1 MLLGN
6 KLRSYFS
13 SDRALHQSI
22 RNVFGFYPGNISLFK
37 LALRHKSASKKVING
52 LRLNNE
58 RLEYLGDAILSA
70 VVADY
75 LFKRFPYKNEGF
87 LTEMRSKIVSRTSLN
102 KLANKLGLVKL
113 ISIGGD
119 HQQKGKSAGGDAFE
133 AIIGA
138 IYLDK
143 GYDFTRKVFIN
154 RILNVHF
161 DIDQLIETE
170 ISFKSLIIEW
180 AQKEKHEIS
189 FPVLKEEGEKHKK
202 QYVVGVEIDGLII
215 SQSSDYSIKGA
226 ERLAAEKAW
235 QVQQDKNQAY
245 PHSS

>member
-1 MLLGN
+1 LLIGN

-37 LALRHKSASKKVING
+37 LALRHKSASKKTING
-52 LRLNNE
+52 LKVNNE

-75 LFKRFPYKNEGF
+75 LFRKFPYKSEGF
-87 LTEMRSKIVSRTSLN
+87 LTEMRSKIVSRVSLN
-102 KLANKLGLVKL
+102 KLAHKLGLTKL
-113 ISIGGD
+113 ISIGGE

-133 AIIGA
+133 AVVGA

-143 GYDFTRKVFIN
+143 GYEFTYKIIVKRIIN
-154 RILNVHF
+154 IHF
-161 DIDQLIETE
+161 DIEELVETE
-170 ISFKSLIIEW
+170 ISFKSSLLEW

-189 FPVLKEEGEKHKK
+189 FPVIGETGEKHQK
-202 QYVVGVEIDGLII
+202 QYIVAVEIDGEIKAEAL
-215 SQSSDYSIKGA
+215 DYSIKGA

-235 QVQQDKNQAY
+235 NQL
-245 PHSS
+245 SGNGNK